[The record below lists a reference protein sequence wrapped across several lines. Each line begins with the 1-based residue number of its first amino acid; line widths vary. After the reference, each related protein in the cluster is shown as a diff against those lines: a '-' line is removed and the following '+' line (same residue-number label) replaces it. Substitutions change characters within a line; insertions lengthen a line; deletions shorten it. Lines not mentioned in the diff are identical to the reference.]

1 MMVHTYIQKL
11 VHGAKCLKTKQNV
24 AAYTNVV
31 LYHCSEVS
39 HQEPLHCEWY
49 EKEFPK
55 MTELSHLLRNLDWL
69 DGRVVHVRDNSIV
82 FDGEIEHKMQTFK
95 SLARVF
101 IGSPSVQQKIQKNV
115 MALSLAASNNSTPF
129 VCFSEPSEREPMIV
143 NSLTKV
149 CNFLNISAQ
158 QRKVV
163 RHTICPQVTQMRI
176 WTGTL
181 EEILNGL
188 KSELDLLSCQCSS
201 KGTKM
206 GQQIVSSC
214 LKFLADT
221 AISFD
226 HDSASWMRLAPA
238 KVVGSSASHKW
249 EDVLEMFNDLIECLK
264 SEKELCLLVG
274 KVEVMKEGLSQIK
287 DILIDKSI
295 GYKEARHQE
304 SLVQKKLSK
313 TLGHSSK
320 CLFTLLLYYLH
331 GHARDIEVDLCG
343 RIYSVGG
350 EDRFCLYMGKILTT
364 EEDKMVWSGVRQLDR
379 ALRLFKFV
387 WETAGMRGVLQLQ
400 GHLWCVGAEGKML
413 TYRGNTFFVH
423 GISV

>member
-1 MMVHTYIQKL
+1 M
-11 VHGAKCLKTKQNV
+11 NV
-24 AAYTNVV
+24 M

-55 MTELSHLLRNLDWL
+55 ITELSHLLRNVDWL

-82 FDGEIEHKMQTFK
+82 LDGEIEHKMQTFE

-101 IGSPSVQQKIQKNV
+101 IGSPSIQQKIQKNV
-115 MALSLAASNNSTPF
+115 MALSLVASNNCTPF

-163 RHTICPQVTQMRI
+163 RYTICPQVTQMRI

-226 HDSASWMRLAPA
+226 HDSASWMQLAPA

-274 KVEVMKEGLSQIK
+274 KVEVMKGDCL
-287 DILIDKSI
+287 KS
-295 GYKEARHQE
+295 R
-304 SLVQKKLSK
+304 
-313 TLGHSSK
+313 
-320 CLFTLLLYYLH
+320 
-331 GHARDIEVDLCG
+331 
-343 RIYSVGG
+343 
-350 EDRFCLYMGKILTT
+350 
-364 EEDKMVWSGVRQLDR
+364 
-379 ALRLFKFV
+379 
-387 WETAGMRGVLQLQ
+387 
-400 GHLWCVGAEGKML
+400 
-413 TYRGNTFFVH
+413 TY
-423 GISV
+423 

>member
-11 VHGAKCLKTKQNV
+11 VHGAKCLKTKQNG
-24 AAYTNVV
+24 AAFMNVM
-31 LYHCSEVS
+31 LYHCSKVS

-49 EKEFPK
+49 EEEFPK
-55 MTELSHLLRNLDWL
+55 IKELSHLLRNVDWL
-69 DGRVVHVRDNSIV
+69 DGRIVHVRDNTIV

-95 SLARVF
+95 SLARDF
-101 IGSPSVQQKIQKNV
+101 IGSPSIQQKIQKNV
-115 MALSLAASNNSTPF
+115 MALSLAASNNCTPF

-163 RHTICPQVTQMRI
+163 RHTICPQVTQLRI

-188 KSELDLLSCQCSS
+188 KSELDLLTCQCSS
-201 KGTKM
+201 KKIKM

-221 AISFD
+221 VISFD

-238 KVVGSSASHKW
+238 KVVVSTASHKW
-249 EDVLEMFNDLIECLK
+249 EDFLEMFNDLIECLK
-264 SEKELCLLVG
+264 SEKELCFLAG

-287 DILIDKSI
+287 DILIDKSF

-343 RIYSVGG
+343 RIYSIGG

-400 GHLWCVGAEGKML
+400 GHLWCVGAEGRML

>member
-1 MMVHTYIQKL
+1 MVHTYIPKL
-11 VHGAKCLKTKQNV
+11 VHGAKCLKTKQNG
-24 AAYTNVV
+24 AAFMNVM

-55 MTELSHLLRNLDWL
+55 ITELSHLLRNVDWL

-82 FDGEIEHKMQTFK
+82 FDGEIAHKMQTFK
-95 SLARVF
+95 SLARDF
-101 IGSPSVQQKIQKNV
+101 IGSPSIQQKIQKNV
-115 MALSLAASNNSTPF
+115 MALSLAASNNCTPF

-163 RHTICPQVTQMRI
+163 RHTICPQVTQLRI

-214 LKFLADT
+214 LKFLADA

-238 KVVGSSASHKW
+238 KVVGSPASHKW

-264 SEKELCLLVG
+264 SEKELCFLVG

-295 GYKEARHQE
+295 GYKEVRHQE

-343 RIYSVGG
+343 RIYSIGG

-364 EEDKMVWSGVRQLDR
+364 EEDKMVWSGMRQLDR

-400 GHLWCVGAEGKML
+400 GHLWCVGAEGRVL